1 MGLYLEKRRYRHMEN
16 IININIEKVYPHP
29 DNPRK
34 DLGDLS
40 ELVESVRKKGI
51 MQNLAVI
58 PGHWITDEEYKGL
71 CNKYK
76 EKPSEELRMQLN
88 NGWVPEGY
96 TLVIGHRRCA
106 AAKLAGLRELPC
118 MVVDGMDKKEQVAI
132 MLEENMQR
140 NDLTIWE
147 QANGF
152 QMMLDL
158 GGTEQQIAEKTGFS
172 RATIRHRLNIAK
184 LDQAELKKKEQDAGF
199 QLSLGDLYALE
210 KISDIATRNKIL
222 ATSTDSRQLAWKAQ
236 NAVKEAESAEKYN
249 KIVKMLEEAGVQRAP
264 EKAKDEQYTGKWETV
279 KEYPLEK
286 DVPGKLALPKKTEG
300 VYYLR
305 LWDRVRV
312 IRKAAKKQETAEEK
326 AHKEKEKNKR
336 QIKAAIKEMDARKRD
351 FILSIISGKIKPVKE
366 RAEVQEEIWH
376 VLVHMDSY
384 FSVSMSGMRRFFTG
398 KQDYDCT
405 EEERKEADNII
416 GSFGVLEQMMLVLGS
431 ALENAGD
438 IYNYQGQCDLE
449 RTKSI
454 RQAYAVLEK
463 YGWYFKDEEV
473 QLLDGTHG
481 LYEKKGQ

>member
-1 MGLYLEKRRYRHMEN
+1 
-16 IININIEKVYPHP
+16 
-29 DNPRK
+29 
-34 DLGDLS
+34 
-40 ELVESVRKKGI
+40 
-51 MQNLAVI
+51 
-58 PGHWITDEEYKGL
+58 
-71 CNKYK
+71 
-76 EKPSEELRMQLN
+76 
-88 NGWVPEGY
+88 
-96 TLVIGHRRCA
+96 
-106 AAKLAGLRELPC
+106 
-118 MVVDGMDKKEQVAI
+118 

-210 KISDIATRNKIL
+210 KISDIGTRNKIL

-279 KEYPLEK
+279 KEYSLEK

-300 VYYLR
+300 LYYLR
-305 LWDRVRV
+305 LWNRARV

-326 AHKEKEKNKR
+326 EHKEKEKKKR

-351 FILSIISGKIKPVKE
+351 FILGIISGKIKPVKE
-366 RAEVQEEIWH
+366 MAEVQEEIWH

-405 EEERKEADNII
+405 EEERKEADSKIV
-416 GSFGVLEQMMLVLGS
+416 SLGVLEQMMLVLGS

-438 IYNYQGQCDLE
+438 VYNYQGQCDLE

-454 RQAYAVLEK
+454 RKAYAVLER

-473 QLLDGTHG
+473 QLLDGTHM
-481 LYEKKGQ
+481 LYEKKEQ

>member
-1 MGLYLEKRRYRHMEN
+1 MEN

-40 ELVESVRKKGI
+40 ELVESVKKKGI

-58 PGHWITDEEYKGL
+58 PGHWITDEEYKEL
-71 CNKYK
+71 CNRYK
-76 EKPSEELRMQLN
+76 EKPSEELRRLLN
-88 NGWVPEGY
+88 KGWVPEGY

-106 AAKLAGLRELPC
+106 AAKLAGLKELPC

-172 RATIRHRLNIAK
+172 RATIRHRINIAK
-184 LDQAELKKKEQDAGF
+184 LDQDELKKKEQDAGF

-210 KISDIATRNKIL
+210 KISDIGIRNKIL
-222 ATSTDSRQLAWKAQ
+222 ATSTDSRQLVWKAQ

-249 KIVKMLEEAGVQRAP
+249 KIAKMLEEAGVQRAP

-300 VYYLR
+300 LYYLR

-336 QIKAAIKEMDARKRD
+336 QIKAAIKEMDNRKKD
-351 FILSIISGKIKPVKE
+351 FILGIISGKIKPVKE

-384 FSVSMSGMRRFFTG
+384 FSISMSGMRRFFTG
-398 KQDYDCT
+398 KHDYDCT
-405 EEERKEADNII
+405 EEERKEANNII
-416 GSFGVLEQMMLVLGS
+416 GSLGVLEQMMLVLGS

-438 IYNYQGQCDLE
+438 IYNYQGQCDME

-454 RQAYAVLEK
+454 RQAYAVLER
-463 YGWYFKDEEV
+463 YGWYFKDEEL

-481 LYEKKGQ
+481 LYEKKEQ

>member
-1 MGLYLEKRRYRHMEN
+1 MEN

-40 ELVESVRKKGI
+40 ELVESVKKKGI

-58 PGHWITDEEYKGL
+58 PGHWVTDEEYKGL

-76 EKPSEELRMQLN
+76 EKPSEELRMQIN
-88 NGWVPEGY
+88 KRWVPEGY

-106 AAKLAGLRELPC
+106 AAKQAGLKELPC

-140 NDLTIWE
+140 NDLKIWE

-158 GGTEQQIAEKTGFS
+158 GGTEQQIEEKTGFS

-184 LDQAELKKKEQDAGF
+184 LDQDELKKKEQDAGF

-236 NAVKEAESAEKYN
+236 NAVKEAERTETYN
-249 KIVKMLEEAGVQRAP
+249 KIVKMLEEAGVQCAP

-279 KEYPLEK
+279 KEYPFEK

-300 VYYLR
+300 LYYFR
-305 LWDRVRV
+305 IWDRVRV
-312 IRKAAKKQETAEEK
+312 IRKAAKKTRNSSRERTQRKREEK
-326 AHKEKEKNKR
+326 KTDKGSYKRNGCQEKGFYTWYHFWKNKTCTC
-336 QIKAAIKEMDARKRD
+336 KRKGRSTGRD
-351 FILSIISGKIKPVKE
+351 M
-366 RAEVQEEIWH
+366 A
-376 VLVHMDSY
+376 
-384 FSVSMSGMRRFFTG
+384 
-398 KQDYDCT
+398 CT
-405 EEERKEADNII
+405 CTYGFLFQR
-416 GSFGVLEQMMLVLGS
+416 
-431 ALENAGD
+431 
-438 IYNYQGQCDLE
+438 
-449 RTKSI
+449 I
-454 RQAYAVLEK
+454 RV
-463 YGWYFKDEEV
+463 WYEEV
-473 QLLDGTHG
+473 
-481 LYEKKGQ
+481 LYRET

>member
-1 MGLYLEKRRYRHMEN
+1 MEN

-40 ELVESVRKKGI
+40 ELVESVKKKGI

-76 EKPSEELRMQLN
+76 EKPSEELRMQIN
-88 NGWVPEGY
+88 KRWVPEGY

-106 AAKLAGLRELPC
+106 AAKQAGLKELPC

-152 QMMLDL
+152 Q
-158 GGTEQQIAEKTGFS
+158 
-172 RATIRHRLNIAK
+172 
-184 LDQAELKKKEQDAGF
+184 
-199 QLSLGDLYALE
+199 LSLGDLYALE
-210 KISDIATRNKIL
+210 KISDIGTRNKIL

-249 KIVKMLEEAGVQRAP
+249 KIVKMLGEAGVQRAP

-300 VYYLR
+300 LYYLR
-305 LWDRVRV
+305 LWDRARV

-326 AHKEKEKNKR
+326 EHKEKEKKKR
-336 QIKAAIKEMDARKRD
+336 QIKAAIKEMDARKKD
-351 FILSIISGKIKPVKE
+351 FILGIISGKIKPVKE

-384 FSVSMSGMRRFFTG
+384 FSISMSGMRRFFTG
-398 KQDYDCT
+398 KHDYDCT
-405 EEERKEADNII
+405 EEERKEADGKIR
-416 GSFGVLEQMMLVLGS
+416 SLGVLEQMMLVLGS

-438 IYNYQGQCDLE
+438 VYNYQGQCDLE

-454 RQAYAVLEK
+454 RKAYAVLER

-473 QLLDGTHG
+473 QLLDGTHK